1 MPLVNF
7 TDLDFDQIKTSIKD
21 YLRSNSN
28 FTDYDFDGSNLST
41 IIDVLAYNTYITSYN
56 ANMVSNEVFIDSA
69 TLRENVVSLARNIG
83 YVPKSRKSS
92 RANVSFFV
100 DTSGSAYTIKPETL
114 TLNKGIVCSTL
125 AFGNQSYT
133 FSILDDITVP
143 VVDNVASFDN
153 IDVYEGTYITTNF
166 TVDSF
171 NPNQRFILPNSQID
185 TSSIRVIVKPNA
197 FSDISRKY
205 RQADSLFNITSE
217 SPVFFVQEIEDERY
231 ELIFGDGVFGTKL
244 ESPNYIQVSYL
255 VSNGELSNGVSQF
268 NFSGKITSP
277 REAVA
282 ITSGIS
288 LITTNQTSFS
298 GKDIEGID
306 SIKKYASRI
315 YSSQNRAVTSR
326 DYESI
331 IPTIY
336 PETESISVFGGE
348 ELTPPQ
354 FGKVFISIKPTNGAY
369 LSNLIKDNIKTK
381 IRKYSVSGIVPEI
394 IDLKYL
400 YIEPT
405 INAYYNTNLVSSANS
420 ITSIV
425 STNIERYANS
435 TELNKFGARFKYSK
449 FLKVIDDSSDAITSN
464 ITTIVM
470 RRDLR
475 VALNSFA
482 EYEICFGNRFHIK
495 NEKVLNVEYSGLN
508 TTGITENSF
517 NIKSSGFN
525 VSGIVGTIYLSD
537 IPNPDK
543 KTGTIFLFKLNSQ
556 TQPEIVKKSVGTV
569 DYIKGEVKLSPI
581 NITNTKI
588 NRGFPLIEISV
599 SPYSN
604 DVIGLQDLYLQLDIT
619 KTVINS
625 KPDQIS
631 SGYDISGTNYI
642 VSSSYSNGLLVR

>member
-7 TDLDFDQIKTSIKD
+7 TNLDFDQIKTSIKD

-28 FTDYDFDGSNLST
+28 FTDYDFEGSNLSA
-41 IIDVLAYNTYITSYN
+41 ILDVLAYNTYITSYN

-83 YVPKSRKSS
+83 YVPRSRKSS
-92 RANVSFFV
+92 KANISFFV
-100 DTSGSAYTIKPETL
+100 DTSSSTYSTKPQTL
-114 TLNKGIVCSTL
+114 TLNKGVVCSTS

-143 VVDNVASFDN
+143 VVDNIASFDN
-153 IDVYEGTYITTNF
+153 IDVYEGTYITTTF

-185 TSSIRVIVKPNA
+185 TSSIRVVWKPNSSA
-197 FSDISRKY
+197 DIRRNYK
-205 RQADSLFNITSE
+205 QADSLFSITPD
-217 SPVFFVQEIEDERY
+217 SPIFFVQEIEDERY

-244 ESPNYIQVSYL
+244 QSPNYLEVSYL
-255 VSNGELSNGVSQF
+255 VSSGEAANNISQF
-268 NFSGKITSP
+268 NFSGKVVSP
-277 REAVA
+277 RDSTPAA
-282 ITSGIS
+282 AGIS
-288 LITTNQTSFS
+288 LITTNQISAF
-298 GKDIEGID
+298 GKDIESVE

-315 YSSQNRAVTSR
+315 YASQNRAVTAK
-326 DYESI
+326 DYE
-331 IPTIY
+331 TIVPNIY
-336 PETESISVFGGE
+336 NETESISAFGGE

-354 FGKVFISIKPTNGAY
+354 FGKIYISIKPANGAY
-369 LSNLIKDNIKTK
+369 LSNFIKDNIKRELK
-381 IRKYSVSGIVPEI
+381 KYSVAGIVPEI

-405 INAYYNTNLVSSANS
+405 INAYYNTNLAQSANS
-420 ITSIV
+420 VTTIISDTV
-425 STNIERYANS
+425 DRYAQS

-449 FLKVIDDSSDAITSN
+449 FLKVIDDSSDSITSN
-464 ITTIVM
+464 ITTIIM

-475 VALNSFA
+475 VVLNSFA

-495 NEKVLNVEYSGLN
+495 DEKVLNVEYSDLN
-508 TTGITENSF
+508 INGIGENSF

-525 VSGIVGTIYLSD
+525 VSGIPGTVYLSD
-537 IPNPDK
+537 VANQDK
-543 KTGTIFLFKLNSQ
+543 QTGSIFLFRLNSP
-556 TQPEIVKKSVGTV
+556 TQPDIVKKSVGTI
-569 DYIKGEVKLSPI
+569 DYIKGEIKLSPI
-581 NITNTKI
+581 NITNTVI
-588 NRGFPLIEISV
+588 NRGFPLIEISA

-604 DVIGLQDLYLQLDIT
+604 DVIGLQDLYLQLDT
-619 KTVINS
+619 SKTVINT

-631 SGYDISGTNYI
+631 SGYDITGTSYL